1 VTPARPLAGALWM
14 VATGLLFVCMTAIVK
29 HVGRDIPAAQAAFL
43 RYAMGLPFLI
53 PMIRPILA
61 ARLSRRQAGLFGLRG
76 IVHTL
81 GVILWFF
88 AMTRIPLAEVTAMGY
103 LTPVLV
109 TLGAALVLGE
119 GFAPRRLIAVA
130 AAFAGALIVL
140 RPGLRAVDPGHLAML
155 GNALFFATGYLVAKK
170 LSAELSA
177 TVIVGMLSLCVTIGL
192 APFALAVWVPPTAA
206 DLGWFFLTACFAT
219 AGHYTMTFA
228 FAAAPVTVT
237 QPVTFLQLLWSVTL
251 GATVFG
257 EPVDGFVILGGA
269 VILGAVSLLTWRE
282 ARAGRAAARV
292 AADPLAETPPGSRG

>member
-1 VTPARPLAGALWM
+1 M
-14 VATGLLFVCMTAIVK
+14 VLTGLLFVCMTAIVK
-29 HVGRDIPAAQAAFL
+29 HVGARIPAAEAAFL
-43 RYAMGLPFLI
+43 RYAMGLPFLV

-61 ARLSRRQAGLFGLRG
+61 ARLTRRQTALFGLRG
-76 IVHTL
+76 VVHTF

-109 TLGAALVLGE
+109 TLGAALLLGE
-119 GFAPRRLIAVA
+119 GFATRRLLAVA

-155 GNALFFATGYLVAKK
+155 GNAVFFATGYLVAKK
-170 LSAELSA
+170 LSGELSA

-192 APFALAVWVPPTAA
+192 APFALAVWVTPTGAE
-206 DLGWFFLTACFAT
+206 LGWFALAACFAT

-237 QPVTFLQLLWSVTL
+237 QPVTFLQLLWSVTI
-251 GATVFG
+251 GAALFG

-269 VILGAVSLLTWRE
+269 VILGAVSFLTWRE
-282 ARAGRAAARV
+282 TRATRTAAPVLPDA
-292 AADPLAETPPGSRG
+292 AADPLAEGPPVARG

>member
-1 VTPARPLAGALWM
+1 MTASRPLVGALWM

-29 HVGRDIPAAQAAFL
+29 HVGSDVPAAQSAFL

-53 PMIRPILA
+53 PMIRPILQ
-61 ARLSRRQAGLFGLRG
+61 ARLTPRQTGLFALRG
-76 IVHTL
+76 TVHTF

-109 TLGAALVLGE
+109 TLGAALILGE
-119 GFAPRRLIAVA
+119 GFALRRLIAIA
-130 AAFAGALIVL
+130 AAFAGALIIL

-155 GNALFFATGYLVAKK
+155 GNAVFFATGYLIAKK

-177 TVIVGMLSLCVTIGL
+177 TVIVGMLSLTVTIGL
-192 APFALAVWVPPTAA
+192 APFAWAVWVPPTWTE
-206 DLGWFFLTACFAT
+206 LGWFFLTACFAT

-237 QPVTFLQLLWSVTL
+237 QPVTFLQLLWSTSL
-251 GATVFG
+251 GALVFA
-257 EPVDGFVILGGA
+257 EPVDIFVILGG
-269 VILGAVSLLTWRE
+269 VIILSAVSYITWRE
-282 ARAGRAAARV
+282 ARLRRIVTEPLPEAR
-292 AADPLAETPPGSRG
+292 G